1 MSTKSMPKRVFL
13 TLPDTLHEDLSNWAE
28 AQGRPVANL
37 AAFLVEIAVREAKMN
52 GEIPDKKENK
62 VNKK

>member
-37 AAFLVEIAVREAKMN
+37 AAFLVEIAVREAKMS
-52 GEIPDKKENK
+52 GEIPEKKEDK
-62 VNKK
+62 ANKK